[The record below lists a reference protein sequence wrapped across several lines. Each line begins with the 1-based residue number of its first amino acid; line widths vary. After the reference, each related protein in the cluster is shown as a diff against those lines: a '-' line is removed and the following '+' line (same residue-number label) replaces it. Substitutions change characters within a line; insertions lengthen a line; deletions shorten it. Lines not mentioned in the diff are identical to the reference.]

1 MGPHVLVIGD
11 LRPAH
16 RKLVALG
23 ARLSLMIPA
32 NRVQIKD
39 MAFYDRQL
47 ILPPNADEAEWTA
60 LAAALHGVDPIAAI
74 GGFQEL
80 LQDKAAIIAAALGLP
95 FHPLE
100 VIQAT
105 RQKDVMRR
113 MLQAA
118 GVDRIANRRVASA
131 AEIASFAADYGYPLI
146 LKPVDGQ
153 ASRGVSLLRSA
164 ADADAALDW
173 GQPEAQPTQMLVEP
187 FLEGDEFS
195 VEALSEGGV
204 HHMIC
209 ITRKYKESEH
219 FIELG
224 HCLPAAVAPETA
236 ARIYR
241 TVSAALT
248 ALGLRFGPSHT
259 EVIVC
264 GDQVH
269 IVETHARPA
278 GDHIFE
284 LIEAVSGIDLIELWA
299 RQTLGESVAERL
311 PALPLPLDSF
321 AAIWY
326 APPVSDGIVAQIQGE
341 DIARA
346 LPGVLKVKAIVAPGA
361 RISSLHGSSSRP
373 AYAIATGAAPDE
385 ALARAQAAIQR
396 LAIELIE
403 EQAAAHAPIG

>member
-23 ARLSLMIPA
+23 ARLTLMIPA
-32 NRVQIKD
+32 NRVQTKD
-39 MAFYDRQL
+39 MAFYERQL
-47 ILPPNADEAEWTA
+47 ILPPNADEAEWIALATA
-60 LAAALHGVDPIAAI
+60 LHHIDPIAAI

-80 LQDKAAIIAAALGLP
+80 LQDKAALIAAALGLP
-95 FHPLE
+95 FHALE

-105 RQKDVMRR
+105 RQKDMMRR

-118 GVDRIANRRVASA
+118 GVDRTANRRVSSA
-131 AEIASFAADYGYPLI
+131 AQIAGFAADYGYPLI

-153 ASRGVSLLRSA
+153 ASRSVSLLRSA
-164 ADADAALDW
+164 ADADAALSWSQGDS
-173 GQPEAQPTQMLVEP
+173 QPMQMLVEP

-195 VEALSEGGV
+195 VEALSEGGA
-204 HHMIC
+204 HYMIC

-224 HCLPAAVAPETA
+224 HCLPAALAPETA

-241 TVSAALT
+241 TVSDALT
-248 ALGLRFGPSHT
+248 ALGLLSGPSHT

-264 GDQVH
+264 GEQVH

-284 LIEAVSGIDLIELWA
+284 LIEAVSGIDLIELWV
-299 RQTLGESVAERL
+299 RQALGESVVDRL
-311 PALPLPLDSF
+311 PTLPLPLDSC

-326 APPVSDGIVAQIQGE
+326 APPVSDGIVANIQGE
-341 DIARA
+341 DVARA
-346 LPGVLKVKAIVAPGA
+346 LPGVLKVKAIAAPGA
-361 RISSLHGSSSRP
+361 RMSGLHGSSSRP
-373 AYAIATGAAPDE
+373 AYAIATAAAPDQ
-385 ALARAQAAIQR
+385 ALARAQAAIRQ
-396 LAIELIE
+396 LTIELIE
-403 EQAAAHAPIG
+403 EQAAHASTV